1 MSRVFDCRRGPP
13 PSPGLGNPGLGM
25 STPNPG
31 LGIPVLNPG
40 LGIPVASAALGRAPV
55 GVRPLTSTCSPP
67 AARGLKSALGLNSA
81 LGLSSALV
89 YACAGA
95 LSRPIPTTPSKSPS
109 VGEAGCSEMA

>member
-1 MSRVFDCRRGPP
+1 MSRAFDCRRGPP
-13 PSPGLGNPGLGM
+13 PSPGLGSPGLGM
-25 STPNPG
+25 SAPNPG
-31 LGIPVLNPG
+31 LGIPVLSPG

-55 GVRPLTSTCSPP
+55 GVRPFTSTCSPP
-67 AARGLKSALGLNSA
+67 AARGLNSA

-109 VGEAGCSEMA
+109 VGDAGCSEMA